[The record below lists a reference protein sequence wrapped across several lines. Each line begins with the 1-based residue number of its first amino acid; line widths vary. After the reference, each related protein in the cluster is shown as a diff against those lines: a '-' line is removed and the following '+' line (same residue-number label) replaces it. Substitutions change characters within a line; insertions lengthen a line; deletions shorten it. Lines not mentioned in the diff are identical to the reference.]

1 MTRPM
6 DCEEASQPNDVQGS
20 SSLNESFDEQQ
31 VDLVR
36 METDAGEWMVVK
48 KRNGKSRVVSDNA
61 VVVTSLGDPV
71 CLVEIDVD
79 SLCGVTTRSGIWRTS
94 VLPRSKGL
102 KALALALG
110 FRVGAWLGL
119 RFLFLTRFS
128 APVRVSNQL
137 WLGYSGGASSAE

>member
-1 MTRPM
+1 M

-102 KALALALG
+102 KALALVNL
-110 FRVGAWLGL
+110 
-119 RFLFLTRFS
+119 
-128 APVRVSNQL
+128 
-137 WLGYSGGASSAE
+137 Y